1 MHHSQVQP
9 SMPAT
14 SEQIGEALKILFSSM
29 PLPRGSDPERAT
41 IGYLHALQGFPIE
54 AIAYGIRKF
63 LRGECEGVSAKFC
76 PHPPEL
82 AAIVRGEVH
91 SRPTITGNIY
101 GYHAPKSRI
110 LKRGIIKDHARNLVA
125 QGVYPKGSIWC
136 PGDIMENPVFG
147 DLYGPDDEWERAFP
161 LNSRAQ
167 AA

>member
-29 PLPRGSDPERAT
+29 PLPRGSDPDRAT
-41 IGYLHALQGFPIE
+41 VGYLQALQGFPIE

-82 AAIVRGEVH
+82 ASIVRGEMPRRSAIPGAV
-91 SRPTITGNIY
+91 Y
-101 GYHAPKSRI
+101 GYHAPKSRVI
-110 LKRGIIKDHARNLVA
+110 QRNVTKDYARQLVA
-125 QGVYPKGSIWC
+125 QGVYPRGSIWC
-136 PGDIMENPVFG
+136 PGDISENPAFG
-147 DLYGPDDEWERAFP
+147 DLYGPDERWEPAFP
-161 LNSRAQ
+161 LNNARA
-167 AA
+167 A